1 MKKIILSVLA
11 LFLFG
16 NYNSVEIRPNI
27 IWLVAED
34 QSVNFFPMYGDE
46 TIDLPNLSSLR
57 EDGILYENA
66 YSPVPVC
73 APARSSIITGM
84 YPTSLGTHNMRTYA
98 EFPQPKPSKDI
109 INYSPVPIS
118 NVKMFTEYLRK
129 NNYYTSN
136 YGKEDYNF
144 KKTDGSWDYTCT
156 GGSCSQ
162 KLEPLWRERKKDQP
176 FFAVF
181 NFGITHESQVWSQ
194 GDKELYVN
202 PDEINVPPIFPDT
215 AEVRKDLAVNY
226 SNLIRLDKQIGEII
240 DLLKKDNLYNN
251 SVIFFYAD
259 HGGPFPRFKRALY
272 ETGIKVPLIIKLSKN
287 LDYDTS
293 NSSLVSFIDY
303 APTVLSLAGIKPPE
317 YMQGKALLGKYK
329 SKEKSEFIFSSSDR
343 FDEHVDRSRAVIH
356 RGFKYIKHFN
366 PEISR
371 TNNAYRDN
379 MAMMKNMK
387 KLWDEGKLG
396 KDQAHWFKNP
406 KPLEEMYLL
415 DEDPY
420 ELNNI
425 VNDPKY
431 ANKVKFMQE
440 SLNEWIIKTNDLG
453 EFNEVDLI
461 NKFLVDGS
469 QPKLSPLNVDYK
481 DGLVFLR
488 HDDNDITIVW
498 RKIGEQRWEI
508 YSSGLNTQNNIE
520 AKAVQI
526 GYEDSEIT
534 KILF

>member
-1 MKKIILSVLA
+1 MA

-343 FDEHVDRSRAVIH
+343 FDEHVDRSRAIIH
-356 RGFKYIKHFN
+356 KGFKYIKHFN

-415 DEDPY
+415 NEDPY

-425 VNDPKY
+425 VDDPRY
-431 ANKVKFMQE
+431 ADKVKFMQE
-440 SLNEWIIKTNDLG
+440 SLNNWITKTNDLG

-461 NKFLVDGS
+461 DKFLVDGS
-469 QPKLSPLNVDYK
+469 QPKLSPLNVVYK
-481 DGLVFLR
+481 DGLVLFQ
-488 HDDNDITIVW
+488 HDDSKITIVW
-498 RKIGEQRWEI
+498 RKIGEQKWEI
-508 YSSGLNTQNNIE
+508 YSSGLNPLNNIE

-526 GYEDSEIT
+526 GYEDSDIT

>member
-1 MKKIILSVLA
+1 M
-11 LFLFG
+11 
-16 NYNSVEIRPNI
+16 
-27 IWLVAED
+27 
-34 QSVNFFPMYGDE
+34 
-46 TIDLPNLSSLR
+46 
-57 EDGILYENA
+57 
-66 YSPVPVC
+66 
-73 APARSSIITGM
+73 
-84 YPTSLGTHNMRTYA
+84 
-98 EFPQPKPSKDI
+98 
-109 INYSPVPIS
+109 
-118 NVKMFTEYLRK
+118 
-129 NNYYTSN
+129 
-136 YGKEDYNF
+136 
-144 KKTDGSWDYTCT
+144 
-156 GGSCSQ
+156 
-162 KLEPLWRERKKDQP
+162 
-176 FFAVF
+176 
-181 NFGITHESQVWSQ
+181 
-194 GDKELYVN
+194 
-202 PDEINVPPIFPDT
+202 
-215 AEVRKDLAVNY
+215 
-226 SNLIRLDKQIGEII
+226 I

-272 ETGIKVPLIIKLSKN
+272 ETGIKVPLIIKLPKN
-287 LDYDTS
+287 LDFNTS

-303 APTVLSLAGIKPPE
+303 APTVLSLAGIKPPK

-356 RGFKYIKHFN
+356 RGYKYIKHFN

-387 KLWDEGKLG
+387 KLWAEGKLG
-396 KDQAHWFKNP
+396 KDQAQWFKNP

-431 ANKVKFMQE
+431 ANKVKFMQV

-469 QPKLSPLNVDYK
+469 QPKLSPLNVERNDS
-481 DGLVFLR
+481 LVLLR

-508 YSSGLNTQNNIE
+508 YSTGLNPSNNIE

>member
-1 MKKIILSVLA
+1 MA

-118 NVKMFTEYLRK
+118 KVKMFTEYLRK

-287 LDYDTS
+287 LDYNTS

-329 SKEKSEFIFSSSDR
+329 SKDKSEFIFSSSDR
-343 FDEHVDRSRAVIH
+343 FDEHVDRSRAIIH

-415 DEDPY
+415 NEDPY

-425 VNDPKY
+425 VDDPRY
-431 ANKVKFMQE
+431 ADKVKFMQE
-440 SLNEWIIKTNDLG
+440 SLNNWITKTNDLG

-461 NKFLVDGS
+461 DKFLVDGS
-469 QPKLSPLNVDYK
+469 QPKLSPLNVVYK
-481 DGLVFLR
+481 DGLVLFQ
-488 HDDNDITIVW
+488 HDDSKITIVW
-498 RKIGEQRWEI
+498 RKIGEQKWEI
-508 YSSGLNTQNNIE
+508 YSSGLNPLNNIE

-526 GYEDSEIT
+526 GYEDSDIT

>member
-1 MKKIILSVLA
+1 MKKIILLVLA
-11 LFLFG
+11 LFLLS

-129 NNYYTSN
+129 NNYYTLN

-144 KKTDGSWDYTCT
+144 KKTDGSWDYSCT

-162 KLEPLWRERKKDQP
+162 KLEPLWRESKRDQP

-240 DLLKKDNLYNN
+240 DLLITDNNEIHEFKSLKIP
-251 SVIFFYAD
+251 SKQT
-259 HGGPFPRFKRALY
+259 HGTGCTLASAIATNIAFRRDIPQCIETSIKYVQRGITNAPNFGQGNGPIR
-272 ETGIKVPLIIKLSKN
+272 
-287 LDYDTS
+287 
-293 NSSLVSFIDY
+293 
-303 APTVLSLAGIKPPE
+303 
-317 YMQGKALLGKYK
+317 
-329 SKEKSEFIFSSSDR
+329 
-343 FDEHVDRSRAVIH
+343 
-356 RGFKYIKHFN
+356 HF
-366 PEISR
+366 
-371 TNNAYRDN
+371 
-379 MAMMKNMK
+379 
-387 KLWDEGKLG
+387 
-396 KDQAHWFKNP
+396 
-406 KPLEEMYLL
+406 
-415 DEDPY
+415 
-420 ELNNI
+420 
-425 VNDPKY
+425 
-431 ANKVKFMQE
+431 
-440 SLNEWIIKTNDLG
+440 
-453 EFNEVDLI
+453 
-461 NKFLVDGS
+461 
-469 QPKLSPLNVDYK
+469 
-481 DGLVFLR
+481 
-488 HDDNDITIVW
+488 
-498 RKIGEQRWEI
+498 
-508 YSSGLNTQNNIE
+508 
-520 AKAVQI
+520 
-526 GYEDSEIT
+526 
-534 KILF
+534 